1 MHNLIF
7 LDDLNGADL
16 DPYVRLNEAQLFHA
30 LEPDPGLFY
39 RRKSKVIER
48 ALRAGYQPAS
58 LLVEEKA
65 LTRDLADLDHEMAAN
80 QTSGLGQTPIYVA
93 NSKLLRQLPGYNLL
107 RGALAAM
114 HRAKRLELA
123 DFLAT
128 MPAEHPR
135 IAVLESVVNPA
146 NIGAIFRSAAALGI
160 DGVIVTSDS
169 ADPFYRRSSRVAMG
183 TVFQVP
189 WTYVDAK
196 TWQHAGIDLL
206 HQAGYQTAA
215 MALRHNTV
223 SIDDPKLTA
232 VDRLAIIMGSEGPG
246 LKEATIEQSDFTI
259 KNSNG
264 SRSRFFKRCGRLS
277 PGILGTGQSGC
288 RIAAFK
294 KRPFTNGRFEFTDQ

>member
-30 LEPDPGLFY
+30 LEPDPGLFIAE
-39 RRKSKVIER
+39 SPKVIER

-114 HRAKRLELA
+114 HRIKRLELA

-128 MPAEHPR
+128 MPAERPR

-259 KNSNG
+259 KIPMA
-264 SRSRFFKRCGRLS
+264 
-277 PGILGTGQSGC
+277 PGVDSLNVAAASALAFWELGN
-288 RIAAFK
+288 RVA
-294 KRPFTNGRFEFTDQ
+294 E

>member
-7 LDDLNGADL
+7 LDNLNGADL
-16 DPYVRLNEAQLFHA
+16 DSYVRLNEAQLFHA
-30 LEPDPGLFY
+30 LEPDPGLFIAE
-39 RRKSKVIER
+39 SPKVIER

-114 HRAKRLELA
+114 HRVKRLELA

-259 KNSNG
+259 KIPMA
-264 SRSRFFKRCGRLS
+264 
-277 PGILGTGQSGC
+277 PGVDSLNVAAASALAFWELGN
-288 RIAAFK
+288 RVA
-294 KRPFTNGRFEFTDQ
+294 E

>member
-30 LEPDPGLFY
+30 LEPDPGLFIAE
-39 RRKSKVIER
+39 SPKVIER

-93 NSKLLRQLPGYNLL
+93 NSELLRQLPGYNLL

-114 HRAKRLELA
+114 HRVKRLELA

-206 HQAGYQTAA
+206 HQAGYQTAV

-259 KNSNG
+259 KIPMA
-264 SRSRFFKRCGRLS
+264 
-277 PGILGTGQSGC
+277 PGVDSLNVAAASALAFWELGN
-288 RIAAFK
+288 RVA
-294 KRPFTNGRFEFTDQ
+294 E

>member
-16 DPYVRLNEAQLFHA
+16 DPYVLLNEAQLFHA
-30 LEPDPGLFY
+30 LEPDPGLFIAE
-39 RRKSKVIER
+39 SPKVIER

-93 NSKLLRQLPGYNLL
+93 NSELLRQLPGYNLL

-114 HRAKRLELA
+114 HRVKRLELA

-259 KNSNG
+259 KIPMA
-264 SRSRFFKRCGRLS
+264 
-277 PGILGTGQSGC
+277 PGVDSLNVAAASALAFWELGN
-288 RIAAFK
+288 RVA
-294 KRPFTNGRFEFTDQ
+294 E

>member
-30 LEPDPGLFY
+30 LEPDPGLFIAE
-39 RRKSKVIER
+39 SPKVIER

-80 QTSGLGQTPIYVA
+80 QTSGLRQTPIYVA

-114 HRAKRLELA
+114 HRVKRLELA

-259 KNSNG
+259 KIPMA
-264 SRSRFFKRCGRLS
+264 
-277 PGILGTGQSGC
+277 PGVDSLNVAAASALAFWELGN
-288 RIAAFK
+288 RVA
-294 KRPFTNGRFEFTDQ
+294 E

>member
-30 LEPDPGLFY
+30 LEPDPGLFIAE
-39 RRKSKVIER
+39 SPKVIER
-48 ALRAGYQPAS
+48 ALRAGYHPAS

-93 NSKLLRQLPGYNLL
+93 SSELLRQLPGYNLL

-114 HRAKRLELA
+114 HRVKRLELA

-189 WTYVDAK
+189 WTYVNAK

-246 LKEATIEQSDFTI
+246 LKAATIEQSNFTI
-259 KNSNG
+259 KIPMA
-264 SRSRFFKRCGRLS
+264 
-277 PGILGTGQSGC
+277 PGVDSLNVAAASALAFWELGN
-288 RIAAFK
+288 RVA
-294 KRPFTNGRFEFTDQ
+294 E

>member
-30 LEPDPGLFY
+30 LEPDPGLFIAE
-39 RRKSKVIER
+39 SPKVIER

-93 NSKLLRQLPGYNLL
+93 NSKLLRQLPGYNRL

-114 HRAKRLELA
+114 HRVKRLELA

-246 LKEATIEQSDFTI
+246 LKAATIEQSDFTI
-259 KNSNG
+259 KIPMA
-264 SRSRFFKRCGRLS
+264 
-277 PGILGTGQSGC
+277 PGVDSLNVAAASALAFWELGN
-288 RIAAFK
+288 RVA
-294 KRPFTNGRFEFTDQ
+294 E

>member
-16 DPYVRLNEAQLFHA
+16 DPYVLLNEAQLFHA
-30 LEPDPGLFY
+30 LEPDPGLFIAE
-39 RRKSKVIER
+39 SPKVIER

-114 HRAKRLELA
+114 HRVKRLELA

-246 LKEATIEQSDFTI
+246 LKETTIEQSDFTI
-259 KNSNG
+259 KIPMA
-264 SRSRFFKRCGRLS
+264 
-277 PGILGTGQSGC
+277 PGVDSLNVAAASALAFWELGN
-288 RIAAFK
+288 RVA
-294 KRPFTNGRFEFTDQ
+294 E

>member
-30 LEPDPGLFY
+30 LEPDPGLFIAE
-39 RRKSKVIER
+39 SPKVIER

-114 HRAKRLELA
+114 HRVKRLELA

-196 TWQHAGIDLL
+196 TWQHGGIDLL

-223 SIDDPKLTA
+223 SIDDPKLTE
-232 VDRLAIIMGSEGPG
+232 VDRLAVIMGSEGPG
-246 LKEATIEQSDFTI
+246 LKETTIEQSDFTI
-259 KNSNG
+259 KIPMA
-264 SRSRFFKRCGRLS
+264 
-277 PGILGTGQSGC
+277 PGVDSLNVAAASALAFWELGN
-288 RIAAFK
+288 RVV
-294 KRPFTNGRFEFTDQ
+294 E

>member
-30 LEPDPGLFY
+30 LEPDPGLFIAE
-39 RRKSKVIER
+39 SPKVIER

-80 QTSGLGQTPIYVA
+80 QTSGLGQTSIYVA

-114 HRAKRLELA
+114 HRVKRLELA

-259 KNSNG
+259 KIPMA
-264 SRSRFFKRCGRLS
+264 
-277 PGILGTGQSGC
+277 PGVDSLNVAAASALAFWELGN
-288 RIAAFK
+288 RVA
-294 KRPFTNGRFEFTDQ
+294 E

>member
-30 LEPDPGLFY
+30 LEPDPGLFIAE
-39 RRKSKVIER
+39 SPKVIER

-93 NSKLLRQLPGYNLL
+93 NSELLRQLPGYNLL

-114 HRAKRLELA
+114 HRIKRLELA
-123 DFLAT
+123 NFLAT

-246 LKEATIEQSDFTI
+246 LKAATIEQSDFTI
-259 KNSNG
+259 KIPMA
-264 SRSRFFKRCGRLS
+264 
-277 PGILGTGQSGC
+277 PGVDSLNVAAASALAFWELGN
-288 RIAAFK
+288 RVA
-294 KRPFTNGRFEFTDQ
+294 E

>member
-30 LEPDPGLFY
+30 LEPDPGLFIAE
-39 RRKSKVIER
+39 SPKVIER

-93 NSKLLRQLPGYNLL
+93 SSELLRQLPGYNLL

-114 HRAKRLELA
+114 HRVKRLELA

-189 WTYVDAK
+189 WTYVNAK

-259 KNSNG
+259 KIPMA
-264 SRSRFFKRCGRLS
+264 
-277 PGILGTGQSGC
+277 PGVDSLNVAAASALAFWELGN
-288 RIAAFK
+288 RVA
-294 KRPFTNGRFEFTDQ
+294 E

>member
-30 LEPDPGLFY
+30 LEPDPGLFIAE
-39 RRKSKVIER
+39 SPKVIER

-58 LLVEEKA
+58 LLAEEKA

-114 HRAKRLELA
+114 HRVKRLELA

-259 KNSNG
+259 KIPMA
-264 SRSRFFKRCGRLS
+264 
-277 PGILGTGQSGC
+277 PGVDSLNVAAASALAFWELGN
-288 RIAAFK
+288 RVA
-294 KRPFTNGRFEFTDQ
+294 E

>member
-16 DPYVRLNEAQLFHA
+16 DPYVRLNEAQLFHV
-30 LEPDPGLFY
+30 LEPNPGLFIAE
-39 RRKSKVIER
+39 SPKVIER

-93 NSKLLRQLPGYNLL
+93 NSELLRQLPGYNLL

-246 LKEATIEQSDFTI
+246 LKAATIEQSDFTI
-259 KNSNG
+259 KIPMA
-264 SRSRFFKRCGRLS
+264 
-277 PGILGTGQSGC
+277 PGVDSLNVAAASALAFWELGN
-288 RIAAFK
+288 RVA
-294 KRPFTNGRFEFTDQ
+294 E

>member
-30 LEPDPGLFY
+30 LEPDPGLFIAE
-39 RRKSKVIER
+39 SPKVIER

-114 HRAKRLELA
+114 HRVKRLELA

-196 TWQHAGIDLL
+196 TWQHGGIDLL

-223 SIDDPKLTA
+223 SIDDPKLTE

-246 LKEATIEQSDFTI
+246 LKETTIEQSDFTI
-259 KNSNG
+259 KIPMA
-264 SRSRFFKRCGRLS
+264 
-277 PGILGTGQSGC
+277 PGVDSLNVAAASALAFWELGN
-288 RIAAFK
+288 RVA
-294 KRPFTNGRFEFTDQ
+294 E

>member
-30 LEPDPGLFY
+30 LEPDPGLFIAE
-39 RRKSKVIER
+39 SPKVIER

-114 HRAKRLELA
+114 HRVKRLELA

-259 KNSNG
+259 KIPMA
-264 SRSRFFKRCGRLS
+264 
-277 PGILGTGQSGC
+277 PGVVSLIVAAASALAFWELGN
-288 RIAAFK
+288 RVA
-294 KRPFTNGRFEFTDQ
+294 E

>member
-30 LEPDPGLFY
+30 LEPNPGLFIAE
-39 RRKSKVIER
+39 SPKVIER
-48 ALRAGYQPAS
+48 ALRAGYRPAS

-114 HRAKRLELA
+114 HRVKRLELA

-259 KNSNG
+259 KIPMA
-264 SRSRFFKRCGRLS
+264 
-277 PGILGTGQSGC
+277 PGVDSLNVAAASALAFWELGN
-288 RIAAFK
+288 RVA
-294 KRPFTNGRFEFTDQ
+294 E

>member
-30 LEPDPGLFY
+30 LEPDPGLFIAE
-39 RRKSKVIER
+39 SPKVIER
-48 ALRAGYQPAS
+48 ALRAGYHPAS

-93 NSKLLRQLPGYNLL
+93 SSELLRQLPGYNLL

-114 HRAKRLELA
+114 HRVKRLELA

-128 MPAEHPR
+128 IPAEHPR

-196 TWQHAGIDLL
+196 TWQHGGIDLL

-246 LKEATIEQSDFTI
+246 LKETTIEQSDFTI
-259 KNSNG
+259 KIPMA
-264 SRSRFFKRCGRLS
+264 
-277 PGILGTGQSGC
+277 PGVDSLNVAAASALAFWELGN
-288 RIAAFK
+288 RIA
-294 KRPFTNGRFEFTDQ
+294 E

>member
-30 LEPDPGLFY
+30 LEPDPGLFIAE
-39 RRKSKVIER
+39 SPKVIER

-123 DFLAT
+123 NFLAT

-259 KNSNG
+259 KIPMA
-264 SRSRFFKRCGRLS
+264 
-277 PGILGTGQSGC
+277 PGVDSLNVAAASALAFWELGN
-288 RIAAFK
+288 RVA
-294 KRPFTNGRFEFTDQ
+294 E

>member
-7 LDDLNGADL
+7 LDDLNDADL

-30 LEPDPGLFY
+30 LEPDPGLFIAE
-39 RRKSKVIER
+39 SPKVIER
-48 ALRAGYQPAS
+48 ALRAGYHPAS

-93 NSKLLRQLPGYNLL
+93 NSELLRQLPGYNLL

-114 HRAKRLELA
+114 HRVKRLELA

-196 TWQHAGIDLL
+196 TWQHGGIDLL

-232 VDRLAIIMGSEGPG
+232 VNRLAIIMGSEGPG
-246 LKEATIEQSDFTI
+246 LKETTIEQSDFTI
-259 KNSNG
+259 KIPMA
-264 SRSRFFKRCGRLS
+264 
-277 PGILGTGQSGC
+277 PGVDSLNVAAASALAFWELGN
-288 RIAAFK
+288 RVA
-294 KRPFTNGRFEFTDQ
+294 E

>member
-30 LEPDPGLFY
+30 LEPDPGLFIAE
-39 RRKSKVIER
+39 SPKVIER

-107 RGALAAM
+107 QGALAAM
-114 HRAKRLELA
+114 HRVKRLELA

-259 KNSNG
+259 KIPMA
-264 SRSRFFKRCGRLS
+264 
-277 PGILGTGQSGC
+277 PGVDSLNVAAASALAFWELGN
-288 RIAAFK
+288 RVA
-294 KRPFTNGRFEFTDQ
+294 E

>member
-30 LEPDPGLFY
+30 LEPDPGLFIAE
-39 RRKSKVIER
+39 SPKVIER

-114 HRAKRLELA
+114 HRVKRLELA

-189 WTYVDAK
+189 WTYADAK

-232 VDRLAIIMGSEGPG
+232 VDRLVIIMGSEGPG

-259 KNSNG
+259 KIPMA
-264 SRSRFFKRCGRLS
+264 
-277 PGILGTGQSGC
+277 PGVDSLNVAAASALAFWELGN
-288 RIAAFK
+288 RVA
-294 KRPFTNGRFEFTDQ
+294 E

>member
-30 LEPDPGLFY
+30 LEPDPGLFIAE
-39 RRKSKVIER
+39 SPKVIER

-114 HRAKRLELA
+114 HRVKRLELA

-232 VDRLAIIMGSEGPG
+232 VDRLAIIVGSEGPG

-259 KNSNG
+259 KIPMA
-264 SRSRFFKRCGRLS
+264 
-277 PGILGTGQSGC
+277 PGVDSLNVAAASALAFWELGN
-288 RIAAFK
+288 RVA
-294 KRPFTNGRFEFTDQ
+294 E